1 MRVRRVSAVLVAVAL
16 LSGCAPATPEPAPEP
31 AVRLADELTKKVTGA
46 GMAVHLHKLQEIA
59 DAHGG
64 NRADGT
70 PGYDASVD
78 YVAKALQDKGFDVQ
92 TREFERLETQNAG
105 RPTVTVAGRVFGVD
119 QASLLLPTPAG
130 GITGPVVAPT
140 RSPGCVTADYPAQV
154 ARGGVAVVDDTG
166 CSVVVKQKTA
176 RAKGAAA
183 LVVVSD
189 GGRNGAP
196 AGLFERGYYEQL
208 AIPVAVIGS
217 DGGALLRRA
226 AGPAKVVLDGRTV
239 KLTSR
244 NVVAQT
250 KTGSTRDV
258 VMVGAHLDGGREG
271 PGINDNGS
279 GVSAVLE
286 TALQMGPEPAATNA
300 VRFAFWGAE
309 EKQLAGSIDYVFGLS
324 RDDLN
329 DIALYLDLDM
339 IGSPNAGY
347 FTYDGDQSGAPS
359 ADVDPEDIPIGS
371 AGVERTLAAYL
382 NLAGKRPADMPLAA
396 SADYNPF
403 LAAGVPIGGLTTG
416 GPQQKTNVQA
426 RLWGGT
432 AGAPFDPNHHTARDT
447 AKAINEDAL
456 AIMGGGAA
464 FAVGTYATSIEGP
477 NGVPIR
483 DKRFRPA
490 MGP

>member
-1 MRVRRVSAVLVAVAL
+1 MRVRRVSAVLLAVAL
-16 LSGCAPATPEPAPEP
+16 LSGCAPSDPEPPSQP
-31 AVRLADELTKKVTGA
+31 AAVPADELADKVTGA
-46 GMAVHLHKLQEIA
+46 GMGVHLQKLQEIA
-59 DAHGG
+59 DANGG

-70 PGYDASVD
+70 PGYDASVE
-78 YVAKALQDKGFDVQ
+78 YVAGALRDKGFEVQ
-92 TREFERLETQNAG
+92 DTEFERLETQNPG
-105 RPTVTVAGRVFGVD
+105 RPTVTVAGRAYPVD
-119 QASLLLPTPAG
+119 QASLLLQTPAG
-130 GITGPVVAPT
+130 GVTGPVVTPN
-140 RSPGCVTADYPAQV
+140 RSAGCVTADYPAQV
-154 ARGGVAVVDDTG
+154 SKGGVAVVDDTG

-196 AGLFERGYYEQL
+196 TGLFERGYYETL

-217 DGGALLRRA
+217 DGGAVLRRA
-226 AGPAKVVLDGRTV
+226 AGPVKVVLDGKTV
-239 KLTSR
+239 KRTSR
-244 NVVAQT
+244 NILAQT
-250 KTGSTRDV
+250 KTGSARDV
-258 VMVGAHLDGGREG
+258 VVVGAHLDSVREG

-279 GVSAVLE
+279 GVAAVLE
-286 TALQMGPEPAATNA
+286 TALQMGPEPAVTNA

-329 DIALYLDLDM
+329 DIALYLDFDM
-339 IGSPNAGY
+339 LGSPNAGY
-347 FTYDGDQSGAPS
+347 FTVDGDQSGAPS
-359 ADVDPEDIPIGS
+359 PDVDPETVPIGS

-396 SADYNPF
+396 NTDYSPF
-403 LAAGVPIGGLTTG
+403 LIAGVPVGGLTTG
-416 GPQQKTNVQA
+416 GPQQKTTVQA

-447 AKAINEDAL
+447 ADAVNDDAL
-456 AIMGGGAA
+456 SVMGSGVA
-464 FAVGTYATSIEGP
+464 FAVATYAMSIEGP
-477 NGVPIR
+477 NGVPVHN
-483 DKRFRPA
+483 KRFRQA